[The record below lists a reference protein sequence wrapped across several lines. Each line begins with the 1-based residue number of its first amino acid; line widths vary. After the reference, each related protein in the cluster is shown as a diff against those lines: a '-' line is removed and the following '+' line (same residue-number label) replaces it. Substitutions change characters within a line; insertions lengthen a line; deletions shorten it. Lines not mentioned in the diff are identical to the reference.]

1 MLIKKAVAS
10 VMAVATFAAVFTAC
24 DKDRVKN
31 PSDTNGP
38 DTSVQSE
45 EGQGDPA
52 AAKKFIV
59 GFDQDFPP
67 MGFVDDNNE
76 YVGFDLDLA
85 KEAAS
90 RMGMEF
96 VAQPIAWDSK
106 DMELGSGNIDCIWNG
121 FTISGREDKYTWT
134 EAYMINDQVVV
145 VKNDSDI
152 KSLSDL
158 AGKTVAVQKDSSGLA
173 ALNDNADLKN
183 SFGQLIEMDTYL
195 NALMELEM
203 GSIDAIVMDE
213 IVARYEIQTSGKPF
227 KVLDE
232 AVASEEYGVGFLL
245 GNTEL
250 RDQVQKVLED
260 MAADGT
266 MAKISEKW
274 FGTDVTIIGK

>member
-24 DKDRVKN
+24 DKDRMG

-52 AAKKFIV
+52 ATKKFIV

-76 YVGFDLDLA
+76 YAGFDLDLA
-85 KEAAS
+85 KEVAS
-90 RMGMEF
+90 RLGMEF

-152 KSLSDL
+152 KSLADL

-183 SFGQLIEMDTYL
+183 SFGELVEMDSYL

-250 RDQVQKVLED
+250 RDQVQKTLED